1 MKHVMFR
8 CRLGGLALLLVVF
21 FFSVSFAQKNIHYKP
36 DWTSL
41 QQHTEVPEWIRDAK
55 FGIYCHW
62 GVYTVPA
69 YNNEHYYSHMHADS
83 GYSKLGTYQR
93 HVALY
98 GPLSKFGYHDFIPMF
113 KGEHFNADTWADLFV
128 KSGARFAGPVAEHHD
143 GFAMWD
149 SQLTPFNAKQMGPHR
164 DVVGELE
171 KAIRK
176 RGLKFFVSL
185 HHELNYGY
193 VKPKPGWAAA
203 NPKYAKLYGTP
214 MPHEAWL
221 KMWEGKCEEIVDKYH
236 PDIIYH
242 DSWLENIPPTYI
254 QHYLAHYFNAAEKRH
269 QDVTMTYKGNDIPD
283 GIGMLDHENSNP
295 DHIVEKPWLCDYSI
309 GTGYALSWGYTDG
322 MEIRTPKEIIHKIIE
337 VVSKNG
343 QLLLNLSPRADGT
356 IPENQQ
362 EVMFRVGKWMWANGA
377 SIYGTRPFSVFGETT
392 PEGQRV
398 HYTRKGDTL
407 YAIFLDWPGDSSTVH
422 LKALNNNSLGGNI
435 QSLQMLGLKSLETMP
450 FKMDEQGLALTI
462 PKKTRIP
469 SDLAYVFRIVVQH
482 SIHNV
487 NENGPQVS
495 VSQGNHAQAG
505 SPLLNPA
512 TPLFEILGGPDAPVI
527 QEGMPGTSGIQGG
540 FEGGTCVKVNGTY
553 HLFPTERAGEK
564 GVAAYYDRV
573 KTRIGHWTST
583 DAIHWKRES
592 TLYASSGQY
601 AVAVDDNPVNDR
613 RAAIWSFMPVFNQA
627 HNRWYGYY
635 LAYTVDKN
643 IEPNH
648 SFGRIWRAESVKEG
662 LEGIGGPYE
671 DKGIVM
677 EPGVDSQLWEGRQGV
692 AFFYP
697 YPAGNEWLA
706 FYGGAYPYAKW
717 ADYPTKSGK
726 GWYVGLARSA
736 SMEGPWTRMDT
747 TVNPVTSIHPWFVEN
762 PIVSRLPNGLYIA
775 VFDGG
780 PEGFGLHLPNMM
792 GYTLSRDGLH
802 WTAAQY
808 FPIHTK
814 VKKWWDIM
822 RTPLC
827 LIPEGD
833 DRYTIL
839 YAAINNKQR
848 FHPIGMVQVKL
859 NRQVM
864 EEMMN
869 GLK

>member
-1 MKHVMFR
+1 MKFDSLFSSR
-8 CRLGGLALLLVVF
+8 RALVFLLPAVF
-21 FFSVSFAQKNIHYKP
+21 SCFTLFAQKKIVYQP

-41 QQHTEVPEWIRDAK
+41 QQHAEIPEWIRDAK

-98 GPLSKFGYHDFIPMF
+98 GPLTKFGYHDFIPMF
-113 KGEHFNADTWADLFV
+113 KGERFNADEWADLFV
-128 KSGARFAGPVAEHHD
+128 KSGARFAGPVGEHHD

-176 RGLKFFVSL
+176 RGMKFFVSL

-221 KMWEGKCEEIVDKYH
+221 QMWQGKCEEVVDKYH
-236 PDIIYH
+236 PDIMYF
-242 DSWLENIPPTYI
+242 DSWLENIPAQYI
-254 QHYLAHYFNAAEKRH
+254 KHYLAHYFNAAEQRG
-269 QDVTMTYKGNDIPD
+269 QEVTMTYKGEDIPD
-283 GIGMLDHENSNP
+283 GIGMVDHENTNP

-309 GTGYALSWGYTDG
+309 GTGFALSWGYTEG
-322 MEIRTPKEIIHKIIE
+322 MEIRTPKEIVHKIIE

-343 QLLLNLSPRADGT
+343 QLLLNLSPKSDGT

-377 SIYGTRPFSVFGETT
+377 SIYGTRPFSVYGETT

-407 YAIFLDWPGDSSTVH
+407 YAIFLDWPGDDKTVH
-422 LKALNNNSLGGNI
+422 LHALTPKSLGGNI
-435 QSLQMLGLKSLETMP
+435 QSLQMLGLKSLETLPYQMG
-450 FKMDEQGLALTI
+450 EQGLALTI

-469 SDLAYVFRIVVQH
+469 SDIAAVFRIILGP
-482 SIHNV
+482 SI
-487 NENGPQVS
+487 GSAPAS
-495 VSQGNHAQAG
+495 ASQGGQAQAG
-505 SPLLNPA
+505 AALPTSA
-512 TPLFEILGGPDAPVI
+512 PLFEILGGPDAPVI
-527 QEGMPGTSGIQGG
+527 QEGMPGTTGIQGG
-540 FEGGTCVKVNGTY
+540 FEGGACVKINGVY
-553 HLFPTERAGEK
+553 HMFPTERAGET
-564 GVAAYYDRV
+564 GMPAYYDRV

-583 DAIHWKRES
+583 DAIHWTRRS
-592 TLYASSGQY
+592 TIYQASGKY
-601 AVAVDDNPVNDR
+601 AVTEDDNPVNDR
-613 RAAIWSFMPVFNQA
+613 RAAIWSFMPIFSQA

-635 LAYTVDKN
+635 LTYTVDKN
-643 IEPNH
+643 IAPNH
-648 SFGRIWRAESVKEG
+648 SFGRIWRAESVKDG
-662 LEGIGGPYE
+662 MEGIGGPYK
-671 DKGIVM
+671 DSGIVM
-677 EPGVDSQLWEGRQGV
+677 EPGLHSQLWEGRQGV
-692 AFFYP
+692 ASFFP
-697 YPAGNEWLA
+697 YPVDNGWLA
-706 FYGGAYPYAKW
+706 FYGGAYPYASW

-726 GWYVGLARSA
+726 GWFVGLARS
-736 SMEGPWTRMDT
+736 SSLEGPWTRLDT
-747 TVNPVTSIHPWFVEN
+747 TVNPVTSIHPYFIEN
-762 PIVSRLPNGLYIA
+762 PIVSKLPNGLYIA

-792 GYTLSRDGLH
+792 AYTLSKDGLH

-808 FPIHTK
+808 FPIQTK

-833 DRYTIL
+833 DRYTIV
-839 YAAINNKQR
+839 YAAINNKER
-848 FHPIGMVQVKL
+848 FHPMGMVQVKL
-859 NRQVM
+859 NRQVLD
-864 EEMMN
+864 EISSK
-869 GLK
+869 L